1 MDEGER
7 VGQALQNRR
16 TRTAYVLTGKVG
28 AETSSSVHRAKPTDQ
43 QEEEQK
49 QLLKQKCK
57 WLQLSSAASVITS
70 EKP

>member
-1 MDEGER
+1 MDESEQ

-49 QLLKQKCK
+49 QLFKTKMQMVATQFCCKCDY
-57 WLQLSSAASVITS
+57 L
-70 EKP
+70 